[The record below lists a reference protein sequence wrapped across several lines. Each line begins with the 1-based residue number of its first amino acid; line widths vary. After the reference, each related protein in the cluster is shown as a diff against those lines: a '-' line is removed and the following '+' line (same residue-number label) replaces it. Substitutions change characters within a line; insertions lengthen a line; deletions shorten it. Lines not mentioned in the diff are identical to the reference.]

1 MTFYKCVS
9 YITREASVPIHRA
22 LDTRGDRF
30 FTFYLTSKNYRM
42 LFRIFI
48 PLLVAFSAL
57 SCSSDSGAAENQPA
71 EQEHDFWVSLEEAQ
85 SQALDKGRYVLLDV
99 YTEWC
104 GFCRRMNRETYA
116 DKRVQEAIDQYF
128 YPVRIDAESSHMVA
142 FQGQSYSMQ
151 DLALAFG
158 VQSFPTTIFL
168 NPQGEPVALQPGFIE
183 AERFHKML
191 SFVGSESYRTQTFQ
205 QYTESN

>member
-1 MTFYKCVS
+1 MPF
-9 YITREASVPIHRA
+9 
-22 LDTRGDRF
+22 RF
-30 FTFYLTSKNYRM
+30 FLPILIS
-42 LFRIFI
+42 LFAI
-48 PLLVAFSAL
+48 
-57 SCSSDSGAAENQPA
+57 SCSSDSGAAENQPT
-71 EQEHDFWVSLEEAQ
+71 EQEHEFWVSLEEAQ
-85 SQALDKGRYVLLDV
+85 HQALDKGRYILLDV

-104 GFCRRMNRETYA
+104 GFCRRMIRETYA
-116 DKRVQEAIDQYF
+116 DKRVQEALDQYF
-128 YPVRIDAESSHMVA
+128 YPVRIDAESLRMVT

-205 QYTESN
+205 QFTNSN

>member
-1 MTFYKCVS
+1 MSPVKHL
-9 YITREASVPIHRA
+9 VPIHRA
-22 LDTRGDRF
+22 FELQGDRLF
-30 FTFYLTSKNYRM
+30 NYYPNSKKYRM
-42 LFRIFI
+42 PYRIFI
-48 PLLVAFSAL
+48 PLLVALFAL
-57 SCSSDSGAAENQPA
+57 SCSSDSGAVENQPA
-71 EQEHDFWVSLEEAQ
+71 EQDHDFWVSLEEAQ
-85 SQALDKGRYVLLDV
+85 NQALDKGRYILLDV

-116 DKRVQEAIDQYF
+116 DKQVQEALDQYF
-128 YPVRIDAESSHMVA
+128 FPVRIDAESSHVVA
-142 FQGQSYSMQ
+142 FQCQSYSMQ